1 MAQLGAIFVVRALTK
16 AKPRNKKVDLG
27 NANIAIYRHCE
38 ELLLHG
44 VRRKGFAVVALVNDA
59 ARAPKKHGGSHA
71 ASLEIVLMHGD
82 LVRRELRLAPM
93 RTPLPC
99 AIFRPS
105 CVRLTM
111 AQALVLGHRRHH
123 RHEAAPHRRR
133 EVDIGCG
140 HEP

>member
-38 ELLLHG
+38 ELLRHG

-82 LVRRELRLAPM
+82 LVRRELRLAPKIG
-93 RTPLPC
+93 RASCRERVC
-99 AIFRPS
+99 AI
-105 CVRLTM
+105 V
-111 AQALVLGHRRHH
+111 
-123 RHEAAPHRRR
+123 
-133 EVDIGCG
+133 
-140 HEP
+140 